1 MNDELTNQLFTD
13 QVVRRESARQSHILF
28 FHMYFYEYVQ
38 YPTAD
43 FQKTIF
49 KLTEKIN
56 APEIFIMAFRGSAK
70 TTILSNSY
78 PIWAI
83 IGIQQKKFVV
93 IVSQTQSQSRQILNN
108 IRRELESND
117 LLKKDFGPFTDGKGE
132 WSTSSLELTKYGARI
147 TAVSTGESIRGLR
160 HGPHRPDLIIL
171 DDVEDINSV
180 KTLDNRQNI
189 FRWFTSEVK
198 PLGDIGTRIIV
209 VGNLL
214 HEDSLMMK
222 LKEYDN
228 VLGKDSVFVSFPLVN
243 EEGEILW
250 PQKYTHQKIAE
261 MRREMIDSGSFEREY
276 LLQIV
281 PDDQQVIQREW
292 IKKYNFI
299 LPTREVLRPRM
310 VLIAIDLAIKKG
322 DGRDFTAMVPMYL
335 TGYDKTLQAYV
346 LPNIINKQLDFPET
360 VEAIKK
366 LSAELKETFGII
378 PRIFVES
385 VGYQDAV
392 VQQLFLVEKLMA
404 EPVSVGHLDKVSRLR
419 LVSPY
424 VQLGK
429 VFFPEF
435 KAETLINQLLNI
447 HSTKHDDLADAFTI
461 GLSKIIESD
470 QPYYPSRIKTE
481 DKPHY
486 AYNEITGQWHDLSKP
501 YTAGMLDMVY

>member
-1 MNDELTNQLFTD
+1 MTNDSITQLFQD
-13 QVVRRESARQSHILF
+13 QSVRRESARQSHYLF
-28 FHMYFYEYVQ
+28 FHLYFYEYVK
-38 YPTAD
+38 YPTAE
-43 FQKTIF
+43 FHKTIF
-49 KLTEKIN
+49 KLTEKTQS
-56 APEIFIMAFRGSAK
+56 PEVFIMAFRGSAK

-78 PIWAI
+78 PLWAI
-83 IGIQQKKFVV
+83 LGTQQKKFVI

-117 LLKKDFGPFTDGKGE
+117 VLKKDFGPFSDGNGE

-189 FRWFTSEVK
+189 FRWFTSEIK

-228 VLGKDSVFVSFPLVN
+228 LVGKDSVFVEFPLVN
-243 EEGEILW
+243 EDGIILW
-250 PQKYTHQKIAE
+250 PQKYTQEKIEE
-261 MRREMIDSGSFEREY
+261 MRRETIDIGSFEREY

-281 PDDQQVIQREW
+281 PDDQQVIQRGW
-292 IKKYNFI
+292 IKKYDFV
-299 LPTREVLRPRM
+299 LPFVDVPRPRM
-310 VLIAIDLAIKKG
+310 ILIAIDLAIKKG
-322 DGRDFTAMVPMYL
+322 YGRDFTSMVPIYL
-335 TGYDKTLQAYV
+335 TGFDKTLQAYV
-346 LPNIINKQLDFPET
+346 LPNIVNKQLDFPET

-366 LSAELKETFGII
+366 LSAELRQTFNIV
-378 PRIFVES
+378 PRIYVES
-385 VGYQDAV
+385 VGYQDAM

-404 EPVSVGHLDKVSRLR
+404 EPVSVGHLDKASRLR

-435 KAETLINQLLNI
+435 GAETLINQLLNI

-461 GLSKIIESD
+461 GMSKIIESD
-470 QPYYPSRIKTE
+470 RPHIPFKTTPHVPRYE
-481 DKPHY
+481 LDKW
-486 AYNEITGQWHDLSKP
+486 TGEYRDVTRPFTADLPKIF
-501 YTAGMLDMVY
+501 

>member
-13 QVVRRESARQSHILF
+13 QAVRRELARQSHMLF

-49 KLTEKIN
+49 KLTEKII
-56 APEIFIMAFRGSAK
+56 APEVFIMAFRGSGK
-70 TTILSNSY
+70 TTIISNSF

-83 IGIQQKKFVV
+83 LGKQQKKFII

-108 IRRELESND
+108 IRRELESNE

-189 FRWFTSEVK
+189 FRWFTSEIK

-228 VLGKDSVFVSFPLVN
+228 EIALNSVFVSFPLIN
-243 EEGEILW
+243 EKGEILW
-250 PQKYTHQKIAE
+250 PQKFTEEKIE
-261 MRREMIDSGSFEREY
+261 EIRREMIDSGSFEREY

-281 PDDQQVIQREW
+281 PDDKQVVKRDW
-292 IKKYNFI
+292 IKKYNFL
-299 LPTREVLRPRM
+299 LPNREVQKPRM
-310 VLIAIDLAIKKG
+310 ILIAMDLAIKKG
-322 DGRDFTAMVPMYL
+322 DGRDFTSMIPMYV

-346 LPNIINKQLDFPET
+346 LPYIVNKQLDFPET
-360 VEAIKK
+360 VEEITK
-366 LSAELKETFGII
+366 LTKILQTKYELI
-378 PRIFVES
+378 PQIYIES
-385 VGYQDAV
+385 VGYQDAL
-392 VQQLFLVEKLMA
+392 VQQLFTVEKINAL
-404 EPVSVGHLDKVSRLR
+404 PVSVAGLDKISRLR

-429 VFFPEF
+429 VFFPEYG
-435 KAETLINQLLNI
+435 AETLINQLLNI

-461 GLSKIIESD
+461 GLSKVIESD
-470 QPYYPSRIKTE
+470 RPYYPSRIKTE

-486 AYNEITGQWHDLSKP
+486 VYNEITGQWQDLSKP
-501 YTAGMLDMVY
+501 YTAGLLDMIY

>member
-1 MNDELTNQLFTD
+1 MNNDTINQLFQD
-13 QVVRRESARQSHILF
+13 QSVRRESSRQSHYLF
-28 FHMYFYEYVQ
+28 FHLYFNEYVK
-38 YPTAD
+38 YPTAE
-43 FQKTIF
+43 FQRTIF
-49 KLTEKIN
+49 RLTEKVSC
-56 APEIFIMAFRGSAK
+56 PEVFIMAFRGSAK
-70 TTILSNSY
+70 TTIISNSY

-83 IGIQQKKFVV
+83 IGNQQKKFVI

-117 LLKKDFGPFTDGKGE
+117 VLKKDFGPFTNGNGE

-189 FRWFTSEVK
+189 FRWFTSEIK
-198 PLGDIGTRIIV
+198 PLGDIGTRIVV

-228 VLGKDSVFVSFPLVN
+228 LVGKDSVFVSFPLVD
-243 EEGEILW
+243 EDGQILW
-250 PQKYTHQKIAE
+250 PQKYTLEKISE
-261 MRREMIDSGSFEREY
+261 MRREMLDNGSFEREY

-281 PDDQQVIQREW
+281 PDDQQVIQKDW
-292 IKKYNFI
+292 IKKYKVI
-299 LPTREVLRPRM
+299 LPTREVQRPRM
-310 VLIAIDLAIKKG
+310 IIIAIDLAIKKG

-366 LSAELKETFGII
+366 LSAELKQIFGIV

-429 VFFPEF
+429 VFFPELG
-435 KAETLINQLLNI
+435 ADTLINQLLNI

-470 QPYYPSRIKTE
+470 QPYYPFKMTE

-486 AYNEITGQWHDLSKP
+486 AYDNLTGEWRDLSKP
-501 YTAGMLDMVY
+501 YTAGMLDMKY

>member
-1 MNDELTNQLFTD
+1 MNNIFTDQIFTD
-13 QVVRRESARQSHILF
+13 QVIRRELARQSHILF
-28 FHMYFYEYVQ
+28 FHMYFSEYVK
-38 YPTAD
+38 YETAD

-49 KLTEKIN
+49 KLTEKVN
-56 APEIFIMAFRGSAK
+56 CPEIFIMAFRGSAK

-78 PIWAI
+78 PLWAI
-83 IGIQQKKFVV
+83 LGIQQKKFVV
-93 IVSQTQSQSRQILNN
+93 IVSQTQSQCRQILSNT
-108 IRRELESND
+108 RRELESND
-117 LLKKDFGPFTDGKGE
+117 LLKKDFGPFTDGNGE
-132 WSTSSLELTKYGARI
+132 WSNSSIELTKYGARI

-180 KTLDNRQNI
+180 KTLDNRQSI
-189 FRWFTSEVK
+189 YRWFTSEIK
-198 PLGDIGTRIIV
+198 PLGDIGTRIVV

-228 VLGKDSVFVSFPLVN
+228 SVGQNSVFIQFPLVN
-243 EEGEILW
+243 EDGVILW
-250 PQKYTHQKIAE
+250 PQKFTQEKIDE
-261 MRREMIDSGSFEREY
+261 LRRETIDSGSFEREY

-281 PDDQQVIQREW
+281 PDDQQVIQRSW
-292 IKKYNFI
+292 IKKYNFV
-299 LPTREVLRPRM
+299 LPAREVQKPRM

-322 DGRDFTAMVPMYL
+322 DGRDFTAMVPMYV

-346 LPNIINKQLDFPET
+346 LPNIVNKQLDFPET
-360 VEAIKK
+360 VEEIKK
-366 LSAELKETFGII
+366 LAAELKETFGII

-404 EPVSVGHLDKVSRLR
+404 EPVSVGHLDKASRLR

-429 VFFPEF
+429 VFFPDLRS
-435 KAETLINQLLNI
+435 ETLINQLLNI

-470 QPYYPSRIKTE
+470 QPYYPFRIRTE

-486 AYNEITGQWHDLSKP
+486 SYDKITGEWRDISKP
-501 YTAGMLDMVY
+501 YTAGMLDKVY

>member
-1 MNDELTNQLFTD
+1 MNNELTDQLFTV
-13 QVVRRESARQSHILF
+13 QAIRRELARQSHILF

-49 KLTEKIN
+49 QLTEKIS
-56 APEIFIMAFRGSAK
+56 APEVFIMAFRGSGK
-70 TTILSNSY
+70 TTIISNSY

-83 IGIQQKKFVV
+83 LGKQQKKFII

-108 IRRELESND
+108 IRRELESNE

-189 FRWFTSEVK
+189 FRWFTSEIK

-228 VLGKDSVFVSFPLVN
+228 EIALNSVFISFPLIN
-243 EEGEILW
+243 EGGVILW
-250 PQKYTHQKIAE
+250 PQKFTLDKIE
-261 MRREMIDSGSFEREY
+261 EIKREMIDSGSFEREY

-281 PDDQQVIQREW
+281 PDDKQVVKREW

-299 LPTREVLRPRM
+299 IPNREVQKPRM
-310 VLIAIDLAIKKG
+310 ILIAMDLAIKKG
-322 DGRDFTAMVPMYL
+322 DGRDFTSMVPMYV
-335 TGYDKTLQAYV
+335 TGYDKTLQTYV
-346 LPNIINKQLDFPET
+346 LPYIVNKQLDFPET
-360 VEAIKK
+360 VDEITK
-366 LSAELKETFGII
+366 LTKILQTKYELI
-378 PRIFVES
+378 PQIYIES
-385 VGYQDAV
+385 VGYQDAL
-392 VQQLFLVEKLMA
+392 VQQLFTVEKINAM
-404 EPVSVGHLDKVSRLR
+404 PVSVAGLDKISRLR

-429 VFFPEF
+429 VYFPEHG
-435 KAETLINQLLNI
+435 AETLINQLLNI

-461 GLSKIIESD
+461 GLSKVIESD
-470 QPYYPSRIKTE
+470 RPYYPSRIKTE
-481 DKPHY
+481 DKPRY
-486 AYNEITGQWHDLSKP
+486 VLNEITGQWHDLSKP

>member
-1 MNDELTNQLFTD
+1 MNNTILDQLFAD
-13 QVVRRESARQSHILF
+13 QSVRRESARQSHILF
-28 FHMYFYEYVQ
+28 FHMYFSEYVK

-49 KLTEKIN
+49 KLTQKSN
-56 APEIFIMAFRGSAK
+56 CPEVFIMAFRSSGK

-83 IGIQQKKFVV
+83 IGEQQKKFVV
-93 IVSQTQSQSRQILNN
+93 IVSQTQSQCRQILNN

-117 LLKKDFGPFTDGKGE
+117 LLKKDFGPFTDGTGE
-132 WSTSSLELTKYGARI
+132 WSSSSLELTKYGARI

-180 KTLDNRQNI
+180 KTLDNRQSI
-189 FRWFTSEVK
+189 YRWFTSEIK
-198 PLGDIGTRIIV
+198 PLGDIGTRIVV

-228 VLGKDSVFVSFPLVN
+228 NIGQNSVFIEFPLVD
-243 EEGEILW
+243 EDGVILW
-250 PQKYTHQKIAE
+250 PQKFTQERIDE
-261 MRREMIDSGSFEREY
+261 LRRETIDSGSFEREY

-281 PDDQQVIQREW
+281 PDDQQIIQRSW
-292 IKKYNFI
+292 IKKYSII
-299 LPTREVLRPRM
+299 LPAREIPRPRM
-310 VLIAIDLAIKKG
+310 ILIAIDLAIKKG
-322 DGRDFTAMVPMYL
+322 DGRDFTSMVPMYV

-366 LSAELKETFGII
+366 LHAELKETFGII

-404 EPVSVGHLDKVSRLR
+404 EPVSVGHLDKASRLR

-429 VFFPEF
+429 VFFPELG
-435 KAETLINQLLNI
+435 AEPLINQLLNI

-470 QPYYPSRIKTE
+470 QPYYSTRIKTE

-486 AYNEITGQWHDLSKP
+486 VLNEITGQWHDLSKP
-501 YTAGMLDMVY
+501 FTAGMLDMKY